1 MKSLFRLFRYA
12 KAYRFYFV
20 IAILCVIIESAFELI
35 IPMIMANIIDV
46 GLVNKDI
53 EYILYQGILMGILAI
68 ISLIFG
74 LLYAKFNAKAANGF
88 GAELR
93 KAEFEKIQEYSFIN
107 IDHFDT
113 SSLITRLT
121 SDVTVI
127 QNAISGGLRPIT
139 RGPVMLILG
148 LLFSFMINGELVLVF
163 LIATPILAFILFLIV
178 TKVAPK
184 YAILQK
190 AVDKLNIVV
199 EEDLN
204 AIRVVKAFVRED
216 YESLKFDKVN
226 SGLKETTKNTFSKAM
241 LNMPSFQLVMYTTI
255 VFILFFGANLIYVGK
270 MQVGELTGF
279 MSYVLQI
286 MNSLMMISNVFLMM
300 TRSLASAKRINEV
313 FDEKLDLIGGSLNEM
328 PKSGKIDFD
337 HVYFKYASDARE
349 YVLSDIDLHI
359 KAGET
364 IGIIGGTGSAKSS
377 LVQLIPRLYD
387 VSEGKVL
394 IDDVDVKDYDLTK
407 LRDAVSIVLQKN
419 VLFSGTIK
427 ENLLWGNKDA
437 SDEEIAWAIKASA
450 ADEFV
455 YDLKDGLDTYIEEGG
470 TNVSGGQKQRLCIA
484 RSLLKRPKIIIF
496 DDSTSAVDTATDSK
510 IQDGLRSIKDMTKII
525 IAQRINSVMNAD
537 RIIILDD
544 GKVAAFDTHEKLLK
558 ENEIYKDLYESQ
570 MKGGENNG

>member
-20 IAILCVIIESAFELI
+20 IAVLCVIIESAFELI

-46 GLVNKDI
+46 GLANKDI
-53 EYILYQGILMGILAI
+53 EFILYQGILMGILAI

-226 SGLKETTKNTFSKAM
+226 SSLKETTKNTFSKAM

-255 VFILFFGANLIYVGK
+255 VFILFFGANLIYAGK

-337 HVYFKYASDARE
+337 HVYFKYASDADE

-364 IGIIGGTGSAKSS
+364 IGIIGGTGSANSS

-419 VLFSGTIK
+419 VLFSGSIK

-437 SDEEIAWAIKASA
+437 SDEEIIKAAKIANAHS
-450 ADEFV
+450 FIKRLPKG
-455 YDLKDGLDTYIEEGG
+455 YDTFITNDGTSL
-470 TNVSGGQKQRLCIA
+470 SQGQRQLLAIA
-484 RSLLKRPKIIIF
+484 RAAVNDPPVLILDEATSSIDTRTEKLIEKGMDQLMEGRTVFVIAHRLSTVRNANAIMVLDHGKIIER
-496 DDSTSAVDTATDSK
+496 
-510 IQDGLRSIKDMTKII
+510 G
-525 IAQRINSVMNAD
+525 
-537 RIIILDD
+537 
-544 GKVAAFDTHEKLLK
+544 THDELIDQKGV
-558 ENEIYKDLYESQ
+558 YYQLY
-570 MKGGENNG
+570 NGMFELS